1 MTRRRRYSGPVT
13 VPITHGMTTPTH
25 QTTLPADPAALPPDA
40 AGHDLTDPHGHG
52 RPGLAARA
60 LHAAGP
66 LAVLGLFAV
75 AAAVLHHRLAGYPW
89 GRLDDEVR
97 AIGVGPVLLAVAA
110 TAASHLAMTGYD
122 ALALRYV
129 EHPLPWRR
137 YAAASFVATAFGNA
151 LGASAVVGA
160 ALRARVYSAWSVPG
174 FAVTRIIGFNLV
186 TLGLGCAAVAGVGAV
201 AEPDRVASTVGL
213 AAQPVRAAGLVVLA
227 LVAGYVA
234 WCGAGRRPMSVREW
248 RVDRPSR
255 PLALAQVALS
265 AVEWLTMA
273 LVLWVLLPADA
284 RPGFAVFAP
293 VFVVATVAGLLS
305 NVPGGLGVFESVL
318 LLGLAGAVPPER
330 LVGALVAYRFV
341 YYLAPLAAAAVVLA
355 GLEHHRDRTAL
366 GGLLARAG
374 GVLPSS
380 LAVGAGAL
388 GAVLVVTGDAP
399 GDTAAPDLTAFTSS
413 LAGVLLLLLAR
424 GLHRRL
430 TGAWVL
436 ALAVLGV
443 VLSAAVLSGARG
455 LGAAAGLLGVLLVL
469 GGSAFDRSTSVLQD
483 PRGRAWSL
491 TVAATVG
498 LLVWWHDL
506 WAGQA
511 VVDGRTVLAASAA
524 GDAPVHVRLGLAV
537 GLLGVVLGGSRLQAA
552 GPAPGVADAD
562 DLRRAETVLQRAT
575 HGNACLLWTGDKRLL
590 FSPAGDALLMYQVR
604 GRSWVVMSD
613 PVGAADQFDD
623 LLVRLLDTA
632 DRHCGRPVLYSVRED
647 LADLYRR
654 HGLSLVK
661 LGEEAVVPLT
671 DFTMAGSR
679 KAKLRSEIRAS
690 ERAGVVVEVL
700 DAVDAVALLP
710 ELRAVSDV
718 WLEQRNAREKR
729 FSLGAFDEQ
738 YVRRFPVAVARIDG
752 AVVAFATLWASG
764 AGHEVK
770 VDLMR
775 RLPDAPRTVMSH
787 LFVEAMLWSQARGY
801 ASFSLGM
808 APLAGLDTSGTGTFW
823 DRIGHFLWTH
833 GEHFYNFQGLR
844 QFKDRFDPQWQTRY
858 VASRGGPALPAMM
871 VDVAALVAG
880 GLKGVV
886 SR

>member
-1 MTRRRRYSGPVT
+1 
-13 VPITHGMTTPTH
+13 MTTQTH
-25 QTTLPADPAALPPDA
+25 ETTTPAAPPSGVEHEHEHGPGA
-40 AGHDLTDPHGHG
+40 AGRL
-52 RPGLAARA
+52 

-66 LAVLGLFAV
+66 LLVLGLFAV
-75 AAAVLHHRLAGYPW
+75 AAAVLHQRLAGYPW
-89 GRLDDEVR
+89 ARLDDEVR

-137 YAAASFVATAFGNA
+137 YAAASFVSTAFGNA

-186 TLGLGCAAVAGVGAV
+186 TLGLGCAVVAGVGAV
-201 AEPDRVASTVGL
+201 AEPGRVAATVGL
-213 AAQPVRAAGLVVLA
+213 EPDLVRVAGLALLA
-227 LVAGYVA
+227 LIAAYVA
-234 WCGAGRRPMSVREW
+234 WCGSGRRPVSVRDW
-248 RVDRPSR
+248 RVDRPGR

-273 LVLWVLLPADA
+273 AVLWALLPADA

-341 YYLAPLAAAAVVLA
+341 YYLAPLAVAAVVLA
-355 GLEHHRDRTAL
+355 GLEHHRDRTAI

-374 GVLPSS
+374 GVLPSA
-380 LAVGAGAL
+380 LAVGAAGL

-399 GDTAAPDLTAFTSS
+399 GDSAAPDLTVFTSS

-430 TGAWVL
+430 AGAWVL
-436 ALAVLGV
+436 SLAVLGV

-455 LGAAAGLLGVLLVL
+455 LGATAGLLGVVLVAA
-469 GGSAFDRSTSVLQD
+469 GPVFDRTTSVLRD
-483 PRGRAWSL
+483 PRGRAWTL
-491 TVAATVG
+491 TVAATTGV
-498 LLVWWHDL
+498 LVWWHDL
-506 WAGQA
+506 WLGHT
-511 VVDGRTVLAASAA
+511 VVDGRTVLAASATD
-524 GDAPVHVRLGLAV
+524 GAPAPVRLGLGVALV
-537 GLLGVVLGGSRLQAA
+537 GLVVAGSRLQSP
-552 GPAPGVADAD
+552 GPRPAVADDD
-562 DLRRAETVLQRAT
+562 DLCRAARVLEKAT

-590 FSPAGDALLMYQVR
+590 FSEAGDALLMYQVR
-604 GRSWVVMSD
+604 GRSWVVMGD
-613 PVGAADQFDD
+613 PVGDADQFGDVV
-623 LLVRLLDTA
+623 LRFLDTA

-690 ERAGVVVEVL
+690 EKAGVTVEI
-700 DAVDAVALLP
+700 VDGADVVALLP

-718 WLEQRNAREKR
+718 WLGQRNAREKG
-729 FSLGAFDEQ
+729 FSLGAFDEE

-752 AVVAFATLWASG
+752 AVIAFATLWASG

-775 RLPDAPRTVMSH
+775 RLTDAPRTVMSH
-787 LFVEAMLWSQARGY
+787 LFVEAMLWSQAQGY
-801 ASFSLGM
+801 AAFSLGM
-808 APLAGLDTSGTGTFW
+808 APLAGLNTSGTGTFW
-823 DRIGHFLWTH
+823 DRIGHFLWSH